1 MLEASSIPAL
11 PRARPPRGTGRDLVR
26 TGVGTALDSVVMR
39 GVSAVVERVLIPT
52 VEDVEALRGS
62 ASAFLRSDLLEQPR
76 GFFEFA
82 DRPVM
87 PRAVSIHGGRDLRGG
102 AVYRRKLQTDYR
114 PYAAPGCEPE
124 VEISNGDPILLEHW
138 KHEGRQTRGTVI
150 GLHGFAMGRP
160 ALDAVALFARQWYDR
175 GLDVALMTLPHH
187 GRRSGADARFSGEH
201 FAVPHVG
208 RLAEAVRE
216 AIYEIL
222 VVRNWLRDESDGPVG
237 LMGLSLGGYLT
248 SLAVG
253 LCDDFDFA
261 VPMVPPACMGDLAW
275 RVFRTTRHGPRSGAP
290 AIGEAELRSG
300 FRVHSPLAHS
310 LRVPKERI
318 LIVAGRGDRVVPPE
332 HPTALW
338 EHWEKPPIHWF
349 SGSHIAPFGR
359 ARVVGA
365 ISRHFEA
372 LGIL

>member
-1 MLEASSIPAL
+1 
-11 PRARPPRGTGRDLVR
+11 
-26 TGVGTALDSVVMR
+26 
-39 GVSAVVERVLIPT
+39 
-52 VEDVEALRGS
+52 
-62 ASAFLRSDLLEQPR
+62 
-76 GFFEFA
+76 
-82 DRPVM
+82 M

-318 LIVAGRGDRVVPPE
+318 LIVAGRGDRIVPPE

-338 EHWEKPPIHWF
+338 EHWEQAADPLVQRQPHRSHSAARAWSGPSRATSRPSVSSEPRPPSNRLRAIRPD
-349 SGSHIAPFGR
+349 SERAAPPR
-359 ARVVGA
+359 AGTLSSPLVRVA
-365 ISRHFEA
+365 HRRAPAPNPTPSKAEDEA
-372 LGIL
+372 